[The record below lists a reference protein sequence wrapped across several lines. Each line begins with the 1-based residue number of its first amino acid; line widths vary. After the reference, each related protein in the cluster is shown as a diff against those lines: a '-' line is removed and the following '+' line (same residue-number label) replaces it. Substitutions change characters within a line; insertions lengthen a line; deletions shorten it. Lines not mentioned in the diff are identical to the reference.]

1 MLEIMQAGGW
11 LMWPILLCSI
21 IAAAIAGERLWT
33 LQRNRVLPENL
44 LARTWTALK
53 SGGLDAQKL
62 RELRVGSSLGTVF
75 AAGIANHRRGREV
88 VKQAMEEATD
98 QVSHEL
104 ERYLTSLGII
114 VQITPLLGLLGT
126 VFGMIEVFTELMGA
140 GAGNA
145 SLLAGGI
152 STALLT
158 TAAGLTVA
166 IPALILHRFFM
177 RRVDEMVVSIEQE
190 AAKLA
195 DIMFGDADDPR
206 F

>member
-1 MLEIMQAGGW
+1 MLEIMQSGGW
-11 LMWPILLCSI
+11 LMVPILLCSI
-21 IAAAIAGERLWT
+21 VAAAIAGERLWT
-33 LQRNRVLPENL
+33 LQRGRVLPENL

-62 RELRVGSSLGTVF
+62 RELRTGSSLGNVF
-75 AAGIANHRRGREV
+75 AAGIANHRRGRDL

-114 VQITPLLGLLGT
+114 AQISPLLGLLGT
-126 VFGMIEVFTELMGA
+126 VWGMIDVFTELMAA

-152 STALLT
+152 SKALIT

-166 IPALILHRFFM
+166 IPALMFHRFFL

-190 AAKLA
+190 AGKLA
-195 DIMFGDADDPR
+195 DIMFGDSDDPR

>member
-1 MLEIMQAGGW
+1 MLEILQAGGW
-11 LMWPILLCSI
+11 LMVPILLCSI
-21 IAAAIAGERLWT
+21 IAAAIAGERMWT
-33 LQRNRVLPENL
+33 LQRRRVLPENL
-44 LARTWTALK
+44 LAKTWTSLK
-53 SGGLDAQKL
+53 GGALDAQKL
-62 RELRVGSSLGTVF
+62 LELRISSSSGSVF

-88 VKQAMEEATD
+88 VKQAMEEAAD

-114 VQITPLLGLLGT
+114 AQISPLLGLLGT

-152 STALLT
+152 STALIT

-166 IPALILHRFFM
+166 IPALMFHRFFL

-190 AAKLA
+190 AGKLA
-195 DIMFGDADDPR
+195 DIMFGDDDDPR

>member
-1 MLEIMQAGGW
+1 MLEILQAGGW

-21 IAAAIAGERLWT
+21 IAVAIAGERLWT
-33 LQRNRVLPENL
+33 LQRSRVLPENL

-62 RELRVGSSLGTVF
+62 RELRVGSSLGLVF

>member
-1 MLEIMQAGGW
+1 MLEILQSGGW
-11 LMWPILLCSI
+11 LMVPILLCSI
-21 IAAAIAGERLWT
+21 VAAAIAGERLWT
-33 LQRNRVLPENL
+33 LQRGRVLPENL
-44 LARTWTALK
+44 LARTWTPLK

-62 RELRVGSSLGTVF
+62 RELCSGSSLGNVF

-88 VKQAMEEATD
+88 VKQAMVEATD

-114 VQITPLLGLLGT
+114 AQISPLLGLLGT
-126 VFGMIEVFTELMGA
+126 VWGMIEVFTELMAA

-152 STALLT
+152 SKALIT

-166 IPALILHRFFM
+166 IPALMFHRFFQ
-177 RRVDEMVVSIEQE
+177 RRVDEMVVSVEQE
-190 AAKLA
+190 AGKLA
-195 DIMFGDADDPR
+195 DIMFGDSDDPR

>member
-1 MLEIMQAGGW
+1 MLEILQSGGW
-11 LMWPILLCSI
+11 LMVPILLCSI
-21 IAAAIAGERLWT
+21 VAAAIAGERLWT
-33 LQRNRVLPENL
+33 LQRGRVLPENL
-44 LARTWTALK
+44 LARTWTPLK

-62 RELRVGSSLGTVF
+62 RELCSGSSLGNVF

-88 VKQAMEEATD
+88 VKQAMVEATD

-114 VQITPLLGLLGT
+114 AQISPLLGLLGT
-126 VFGMIEVFTELMGA
+126 VWGMIEVFTELMAA

-152 STALLT
+152 SKALIT

-166 IPALILHRFFM
+166 IPALMFHRFFQ
-177 RRVDEMVVSIEQE
+177 RRVDEMVVSVEQE
-190 AAKLA
+190 AGKLA
-195 DIMFGDADDPR
+195 DIMFSDSDDPR

>member
-1 MLEIMQAGGW
+1 MLEILQSGGW
-11 LMWPILLCSI
+11 LMVPILLCSI
-21 IAAAIAGERLWT
+21 VAAAIAGERLWT
-33 LQRNRVLPENL
+33 LQRGRVLPENL
-44 LARTWTALK
+44 LARTWTPLK

-62 RELRVGSSLGTVF
+62 RELCSGSSLGNVF

-88 VKQAMEEATD
+88 VKQAMVEATD

-114 VQITPLLGLLGT
+114 AQISPLLGLLGT
-126 VFGMIEVFTELMGA
+126 VWGMIEVFTELMAA

-152 STALLT
+152 SKALIT

-166 IPALILHRFFM
+166 IPALMFHRFFQ
-177 RRVDEMVVSIEQE
+177 RRVDEMVVSVERE
-190 AAKLA
+190 AGKLA
-195 DIMFGDADDPR
+195 DIMFGDSDDPR